1 MEQKLKG
8 GKTLSLPLG
17 YYASNPEYEKNLPW
31 AEILQLL
38 QSPEWLSNLRKKS
51 TVTNTT
57 HLEYMEEMN
66 KLGMIIME
74 MLAHGLGLADDFFSK
89 NFEEKEA
96 TIFRISR
103 YPPCPLPEKI
113 VGIGIHSNPQTLT
126 ILCQDQVGGLQ
137 VLRDDK
143 QWIRVRPLP
152 NSFVINIGDTLEGT
166 EKIPLSQ
173 NAPFFANSDPEM
185 PAVPVPAA
193 QVHNWLLENIAAA
206 LTRITERASAKENG
220 PTSAPDQDV
229 PMADVSASS
238 VKSSPSPRG
247 PSSIEGI
254 SKSSYVRLPNDIK
267 GSSVKHS
274 LELFLDPRV
283 YRKQPLYFLG
293 GLDKRKVKECYTQGS
308 GEQGE
313 AEVVN
318 GIFSESNSHK
328 SEASKAYKIRSFR
341 KILEKDDNPNLDN
354 YFYWFHTAFHAFHD
368 NSAFDIVATA
378 AMIEE

>member
-38 QSPEWLSNLRKKS
+38 QSPEMVVQFAEKVYGDKYHTFSNAMI
-51 TVTNTT
+51 
-57 HLEYMEEMN
+57 EYMEEMN

-267 GSSVKHS
+267 GSSVK
-274 LELFLDPRV
+274 LLV
-283 YRKQPLYFLG
+283 
-293 GLDKRKVKECYTQGS
+293 T
-308 GEQGE
+308 
-313 AEVVN
+313 N
-318 GIFSESNSHK
+318 TNSHK